1 MIEFGDLLGPG
12 SVHFGIRAETK
23 KSLFKELS
31 VLAAPCVGA
40 EPRDIRTE
48 LNKREKLGS
57 TGFGEG
63 VALPHAQF
71 DSLDRPTGLFLRLA
85 QPVDYDSVDGI
96 PVDCVFALFSP
107 REDGAAHLRALAQV
121 SRRFRD
127 GDFVAKLRGARS
139 EDALY
144 ALLTD
149 DHAAAD
155 AA

>member
-1 MIEFGDLLGPG
+1 MREFGDLLGPG
-12 SVHFGIRAETK
+12 SVHFGIRVDGK
-23 KSLFKELS
+23 KGLFKELS
-31 VLAAPCVGA
+31 VLASPCVGA
-40 EPRDIRTE
+40 EPRDILAQLAR
-48 LNKREKLGS
+48 REQLGS
-57 TGFGEG
+57 TGFGDG
-63 VALPHAQF
+63 VGLPHAQF
-71 DSLDRPTGLFLRLA
+71 DSLDRPTGVFLRLA
-85 QPVDYDSVDGI
+85 RPVDYDSADDI

-127 GDFVAKLRGARS
+127 EDFVAKLRGARS

-149 DHAAAD
+149 YAAAD

>member
-1 MIEFGDLLGPG
+1 MTEFGDLLGPG
-12 SVHFGIRAETK
+12 SVHFGIRAENK
-23 KSLFKELS
+23 KALFKELS

-40 EPRDIRTE
+40 EPREIGKE
-48 LNKREKLGS
+48 LTARERLGS
-57 TGFGEG
+57 TGFGDG

-71 DSLDRPTGLFLRLA
+71 DTLDRPTGVFLRLKRA
-85 QPVDYDSVDGI
+85 IDYDSADDL

-107 REDGAAHLRALAQV
+107 REDGAAHLRTLARV

-127 GDFVAKLRGARS
+127 AGFVAKLRGARS

-149 DHAAAD
+149 QAAVD
-155 AA
+155 AV